1 MHIRYFQG
9 FVLYFQLKEG
19 VVWNSNKKQEER
31 IQEMEQ
37 VISLLEEENSLQRQ
51 LIEKLEKENRMLQ
64 KHADDYSAA
73 MRQMLEDFQ

>member
-1 MHIRYFQG
+1 MKQQD
-9 FVLYFQLKEG
+9 LYETAI
-19 VVWNSNKKQEER
+19 KKQEER

-37 VISLLEEENSLQRQ
+37 VISLLDEENSLQRQ
-51 LIEKLEKENRMLQ
+51 LIEKLEEENRILQ